1 MLSDGENSNYL
12 DASDEEIL
20 VNAEKLMRN
29 NATFQSL
36 NFLDKLS
43 EGVNSPSN
51 GAKHSG
57 KRKMRSLKSCNFD
70 AKQKSDSTRS
80 NRKSSIS
87 IGEKLPSTDALDM
100 QTVIVHNGNVEIQ
113 NFRAQDLKMEL
124 KRPTKEN
131 AFSLKIQ
138 SLEIQDDSTNQ
149 TEDLQKR
156 GKNMQLPNSVSLE
169 LELEPDF
176 MPQTNFPEEPQS
188 PTKGAPKFFKNMT

>member
-57 KRKMRSLKSCNFD
+57 KRKMT
-70 AKQKSDSTRS
+70 DSTRS

-100 QTVIVHNGNVEIQ
+100 QTVIEHDGNVEIQ

-124 KRPTKEN
+124 KRPSKEN
-131 AFSLKIQ
+131 GFSLKI
-138 SLEIQDDSTNQ
+138 
-149 TEDLQKR
+149 
-156 GKNMQLPNSVSLE
+156 
-169 LELEPDF
+169 
-176 MPQTNFPEEPQS
+176 
-188 PTKGAPKFFKNMT
+188 